1 MTELSG
7 AKSPS
12 MSDAFIP
19 LIALIIMLATAVTYF
34 GDNSSYGPNQIA
46 LLFAMGIAIVIGLKN
61 GHSWSGIEKA
71 IVNGISIS
79 LGAILILLT
88 VGALIGTWLLSGT
101 VPTMVYYGLQII
113 DPSWFY
119 AATCLVCGV
128 VAMSI
133 GSSWTTAATV
143 GVAFI
148 GIGNGFEMSTSVTAG
163 AVISGAY
170 FGDKLSPLSETT
182 NLAPAV
188 AGSELF
194 SHIRYMLWTTIP
206 SISIA
211 LILFLILGFNHSSGN
226 LGSTDSIETLTQTLE
241 STYNITVLNLIPLIV
256 LLVLA
261 FKKMPAF
268 PAVAIG
274 AIVGAIW
281 AGIFQQELII
291 TMAAE
296 IAQSSAYDTAIG
308 QGLDVKAAIAAGVK
322 GSALAIE
329 NSFSSNL
336 TIIWTSFFDGVVV
349 NTGNSEIDEL
359 LSRGGMS
366 GMLNTIWLVMC
377 ALSFGAVLEHLGML
391 RKFVDSIL
399 KTAKSTGSLIAS
411 TVATCIGTNLIT
423 ADQYMAIVMPGRM
436 YKEEYERRGLDPVVL
451 SRTLEDS
458 GTITSPLIPW
468 NTCGAFMFGALALT
482 SYDYIFYCFFNL
494 INPILAL
501 VYGFM
506 GFKIKKLVEN
516 T

>member
-1 MTELSG
+1 MSEHNQP
-7 AKSPS
+7 KEPS
-12 MSDAFIP
+12 FIDALIP
-19 LIALIIMLATAVTYF
+19 LFALVIMLSASVTYF
-34 GDNSSYGPNQIA
+34 ADNSSYGPNQIA

-61 GHSWSGIEKA
+61 GFTWGAIEKA
-71 IVNGISIS
+71 IVDGISIS

-101 VPTMVYYGLQII
+101 VPTMIFYGLKII

-119 AATCLVCGV
+119 AATCLVCGI

-148 GIGNGFEMSTSVTAG
+148 GIANGFDMSTSVTAG

-211 LILFLILGFNHSSGN
+211 LVLFLIIGFDHSSSLVGE
-226 LGSTDSIETLTQTLE
+226 TDKDIDVLINTLQA
-241 STYNITVLNLIPLIV
+241 TYNISVLNLIPLLI

-261 FKKMPAF
+261 YKKMPAF

-274 AIVGAIW
+274 AMIGAIW
-281 AGIFQQELII
+281 AVIFQQELIMSI
-291 TMAAE
+291 AAE
-296 IAQSSAYDTAIG
+296 GVTGAKAYVTVVWTA
-308 QGLDVKAAIAAGVK
+308 
-322 GSALAIE
+322 
-329 NSFSSNL
+329 
-336 TIIWTSFFDGVVV
+336 FFNGVVV
-349 NTGNSEIDEL
+349 KTGNTGIDEL

-366 GMLNTIWLVMC
+366 SMLNTIWLVMC

-391 RKFVDSIL
+391 KKFVKVIL
-399 KTAKSTGSLIAS
+399 SAAKSTGSLITS

-436 YKEEYERRGLDPVVL
+436 YKEEYKRRGLAPVVL

-494 INPILAL
+494 FNPILAITYAYL
-501 VYGFM
+501 
-506 GFKIKKLVEN
+506 GFKIK
-516 T
+516 TISTAS

>member
-1 MTELSG
+1 
-7 AKSPS
+7 
-12 MSDAFIP
+12 MSDPIQTKAPSFIDAFVP
-19 LIALIIMLATAVTYF
+19 LISLVIMLSASVTYF
-34 GDNSSYGPNQIA
+34 ADNSSFGPNQIA
-46 LLFAMGIAIVIGLKN
+46 LLFAMGIAILIGLKN
-61 GHSWSGIEKA
+61 GYQWPSIEKA
-71 IVNGISIS
+71 IINGISIS

-119 AATCLVCGV
+119 AAACVVCGI

-148 GIGNGFEMSTSVTAG
+148 GIANGFEMSTAVTAG

-206 SISIA
+206 SITIT
-211 LILFLILGFNHSSGN
+211 LILFLIIGFNHSSGN
-226 LGSTDSIETLTQTLE
+226 VGNTESIETLTSTLE
-241 STYNITVLNLIPLIV
+241 ATYNISALNLIPLLV

-274 AIVGAIW
+274 AIIGGIW
-281 AGIFQQELII
+281 AVIFQQELIL
-291 TMAAE
+291 TMAADGVSG
-296 IAQSSAYDTAIG
+296 AKAYITVVWTA
-308 QGLDVKAAIAAGVK
+308 
-322 GSALAIE
+322 
-329 NSFSSNL
+329 
-336 TIIWTSFFDGVVV
+336 FFDGVVV
-349 NTGNSEIDEL
+349 KTGNSEIDQL

-366 GMLNTIWLVMC
+366 SMLNTIWLVMC

-391 RKFVDSIL
+391 KKFVDGIL
-399 KTAKSTGSLIAS
+399 SAAKSTGSLIAS
-411 TVATCIGTNLIT
+411 TIATCIGTNLIT

-436 YKEEYERRGLDPVVL
+436 YKEEFKRRGLAPVVL

-494 INPILAL
+494 INPILA
-501 VYGFM
+501 VIYGYV
-506 GFKIKKLVEN
+506 GFKIKMIATNE
-516 T
+516 